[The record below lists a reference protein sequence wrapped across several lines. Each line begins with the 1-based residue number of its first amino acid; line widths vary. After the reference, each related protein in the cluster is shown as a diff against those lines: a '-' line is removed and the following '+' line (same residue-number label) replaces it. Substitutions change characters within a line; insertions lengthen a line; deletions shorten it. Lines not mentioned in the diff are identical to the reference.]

1 MNLGLFF
8 RVVRSRL
15 GLILSILAVTLA
27 SVAVASFTMTKVYTP
42 SAVMFVD
49 VKALDP
55 VLGGAV
61 NTPQSVRGVLA
72 TQVEIIQSDRV
83 VHGVIREV
91 GLDKRPDIVQ
101 AWTKDTDGAGEILSW
116 LSKAMLKRL
125 AVTPSNEG
133 STLTISYES
142 SDPRL
147 ATDIV
152 NAFTRQYLQATLALR
167 SDPAKL
173 SAEYFEQQVG
183 VHRERLRTAQAKLS
197 AFQQQTGIVAT
208 DERLDIENQRL
219 QELSSQLVQ
228 MQALAT
234 ESRSRRAAIGREGRE
249 SMPEVVQNPLVQSLK
264 TELGRAEAR
273 LQEMSSRLGS
283 NHPQYVSAQSEVT
296 SLRSRLNAEIDKVSR
311 SIVANATVNV
321 QREGEIRA
329 ALDAQRA
336 RVLRLKKDHDQI
348 SVLERE
354 VAEAQKALDLVT
366 QRLTQTNIESQAPQ
380 SNVSILAPALTP
392 TEPSRPKPLLNMI
405 VGVFAGLLLGLLA
418 ALSLEAFKR
427 PVRTADDLLH
437 AVSVPVLAVL
447 PPANSRRPQRLIGST
462 GPTITPPHLRL
473 GN

>member
-15 GLILSILAVTLA
+15 GLILSILAITLA
-27 SVAVASFTMTKVYTP
+27 SVAAASFTMTKVYTP

-72 TQVEIIQSDRV
+72 TQVEIIESDRV

-101 AWTKDTDGAGEILSW
+101 AWTKDTDGAGDILSW

-142 SDPRL
+142 SDPKL

-173 SAEYFEQQVG
+173 SAEYFEQQVA
-183 VHRERLRTAQAKLS
+183 VHRERLRTAQAKMS
-197 AFQQQTGIVAT
+197 AFQQATGIVAT

-283 NHPQYVSAQSEVT
+283 NHPQYVSTQSEVA

-392 TEPSRPKPLLNMI
+392 AEPSRPKPLLNMI
-405 VGVFAGLLLGLLA
+405 VGAFAGLLLGLLA

-427 PVRTADDLLH
+427 PVRTVDDLLH

-447 PPANSRRPQRLIGST
+447 PPASSRRAQRLIGST